1 VRKTLRAQTRTTTGI
16 FRDMALTMP
25 VLLIEGRA
33 DDELA
38 GTQFGTHVR
47 YDWIVELT
55 KPGMRLVAPVAR
67 PLFVWSH
74 NVIMDRGSQDQ
85 ERRLARATASAREAS
100 R

>member
-25 VLLIEGRA
+25 VLIEGRA

-38 GTQFGTHVR
+38 GSQFGTHVR

-55 KPGMRLVAPVAR
+55 KPGMRLVAPIAR
-67 PLFVWSH
+67 PLFVRNH
-74 NVIMDRGSQDQ
+74 NVIMDRGSQDL

>member
-1 VRKTLRAQTRTTTGI
+1 
-16 FRDMALTMP
+16 
-25 VLLIEGRA
+25 
-33 DDELA
+33 
-38 GTQFGTHVR
+38 VR